1 MIKFMTTC
9 AMAAAAALAPVSA
22 AVVSADNGNGAGG
35 VTGPVTLEPANLN
48 ELRRVLDPATDTP
61 LPLRPQGAGTAST
74 DCNTSETGTTL
85 KTTGLDQITNIDSY
99 NHTVTAQAGVKLE
112 TLVRVL
118 AEHGLELIGGYDL
131 QGRTVG
137 GAISAP
143 CYGPS
148 IGNSGGY
155 FSSYVASMK
164 FVRAD
169 GEMLKISSE
178 QHNLLGAFRWW

>member
-1 MIKFMTTC
+1 MFATNLRKTQSLKTTQSLKKT
-9 AMAAAAALAPVSA
+9 ARHRLRR
-22 AVVSADNGNGAGG
+22 

-85 KTTGLDQITNIDSY
+85 KTTGLDQIKNIDSY

-137 GAISAP
+137 GAI
-143 CYGPS
+143 
-148 IGNSGGY
+148 
-155 FSSYVASMK
+155 
-164 FVRAD
+164 
-169 GEMLKISSE
+169 
-178 QHNLLGAFRWW
+178 